1 MTNLW
6 PARGA
11 LAGHL
16 RTLAYAVTPTLKRQF
31 HPAIGRLCGSAHTVT
46 KLFHTVFNVE
56 TAHRGNAPETILA
69 SLLYGADWAGG
80 LVLAVGIFISI
91 LIALELGRLVWQW
104 QVSSGREPETTG
116 VSAVASAIFALLGLL
131 IAFTFSGAASRFDMR
146 RTLIVQE
153 ANDIGTAYLRLDLLP
168 QPARGEL
175 QEILRQYLD
184 TRLGAY
190 RAVPDRKRV
199 EAFLVR
205 SDVLREHLWTR
216 SVTESQRSASTAATM
231 LLLPALNAA
240 FDTASTRLA
249 ATKEHPPGVIFG
261 MLFAL
266 CWVGALFAGYGMA
279 SRSPRN
285 WLHALFFVASLT
297 VTLYVI
303 VDLEFPR
310 LGLIRVDAFDEV
322 LQEVRNG
329 MR

>member
-1 MTNLW
+1 M
-6 PARGA
+6 
-11 LAGHL
+11 
-16 RTLAYAVTPTLKRQF
+16 
-31 HPAIGRLCGSAHTVT
+31 
-46 KLFHTVFNVE
+46 
-56 TAHRGNAPETILA
+56 A
-69 SLLYGADWAGG
+69 SLLYGAGWAGG
-80 LVLAVGIFISI
+80 LVFVIGLFTSI

-104 QVSSGREPETTG
+104 QVASGREPETTG
-116 VSAVASAIFALLGLL
+116 VGAVASAIFALLGLL

-153 ANDIGTAYLRLDLLP
+153 ANDIGTAYMRLDLLP

-175 QEILRQYLD
+175 QEIFRQYLD
-184 TRLGAY
+184 ARLDAY

-199 EAFLVR
+199 DAALAR
-205 SDVLREHLWTR
+205 SDVLRERLWTD
-216 SVTESQRSASTAATM
+216 SVMASQRTSSTAATM

-249 ATKEHPPGVIFG
+249 STKEHPPSVIFG

-266 CWVGALFAGYGMA
+266 CWIGALFAGYGMA
-279 SRSPRN
+279 GRGPRN

-297 VTLYVI
+297 MTLYVI

-322 LQEVRNG
+322 LQEVRTG
-329 MR
+329 MQK

>member
-1 MTNLW
+1 M
-6 PARGA
+6 
-11 LAGHL
+11 
-16 RTLAYAVTPTLKRQF
+16 
-31 HPAIGRLCGSAHTVT
+31 
-46 KLFHTVFNVE
+46 
-56 TAHRGNAPETILA
+56 A
-69 SLLYGADWAGG
+69 SLLYGAGWAGG
-80 LVLAVGIFISI
+80 LVFAVGLFASI

-104 QVSSGREPETTG
+104 QVASGREPETTG
-116 VSAVASAIFALLGLL
+116 VNAVASAIFALLGLL

-175 QEILRQYLD
+175 QEIFRQYLD
-184 TRLGAY
+184 ARLDAY

-199 EAFLVR
+199 DAALIR
-205 SDVLREHLWTR
+205 SDVLRERLWTR
-216 SVTESQRSASTAATM
+216 SVTESQRTASTAATM
-231 LLLPALNAA
+231 LLLPALNVA

-249 ATKEHPPGVIFG
+249 STKEHPPSVIFG

-266 CWVGALFAGYGMA
+266 CWIGALFAGYGMA
-279 SRSPRN
+279 SRGPRN

-322 LQEVRNG
+322 LQDVRNG